1 VTLAEREANES
12 RRADKR
18 CGVSHGNDC
27 YSVTTQI
34 LETEQQNYFAFLYFF
49 SRCTAAPPRLRSRV
63 RMLHT
68 PVVPATTGYETAPM
82 PTAVPPPPAHVVA
95 TSGLVPTTMMVFVPA
110 SPSIT
115 APSVM
120 HAVQA
125 SEQPHVPRLDPN
137 TTMTWMTAS
146 GVGHMADLGDP
157 CVSWAKRPWTEEE
170 DKRLLEAIT
179 QVGAQRWPLIAT
191 MVARGRAGKQCRER
205 WFNHLCPAVK
215 KGQWTEEEDRIIQ
228 DGVQELGKKWSEI
241 VKRLPG
247 RTDNAIKNRFNSLL
261 RKVQRRARAALGMH
275 AACIQATGFPVI
287 PEANVVELGARD
299 WVSAEASTATGRSKR
314 GSEQL
319 GAADGD
325 GGTASKKQAIG
336 SMVAQQLW
344 MTQGNA
350 QGAAQV
356 LQGIVQ
362 TQHEEV

>member
-1 VTLAEREANES
+1 MSMPMDA
-12 RRADKR
+12 
-18 CGVSHGNDC
+18 
-27 YSVTTQI
+27 TTYMQMAPPPGQ
-34 LETEQQNYFAFLYFF
+34 TVV
-49 SRCTAAPPRLRSRV
+49 TAAL
-63 RMLHT
+63 
-68 PVVPATTGYETAPM
+68 A
-82 PTAVPPPPAHVVA
+82 PPP
-95 TSGLVPTTMMVFVPA
+95 M
-110 SPSIT
+110 
-115 APSVM
+115 AP
-120 HAVQA
+120 VQA
-125 SEQPHVPRLDPN
+125 TYAIAQMPGGMMMMAPAGSMEH
-137 TTMTWMTAS
+137 MMMTA
-146 GVGHMADLGDP
+146 GGMIAIDP
-157 CVSWAKRPWTEEE
+157 AALAASKVVNAKRPWTEEE